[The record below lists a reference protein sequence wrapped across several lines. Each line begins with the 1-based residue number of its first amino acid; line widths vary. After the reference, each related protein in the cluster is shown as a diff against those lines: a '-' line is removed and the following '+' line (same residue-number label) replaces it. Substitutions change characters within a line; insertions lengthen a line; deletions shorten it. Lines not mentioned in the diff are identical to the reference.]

1 MTPEQAAQQLISQ
14 SRSSAADRRA
24 TSPAPAGP
32 RWPGDNTGSQA
43 VLDEIRQVRA
53 NAITDGGNVGGD
65 MKLEIPPDG
74 AASRIGGQT
83 LLEQFRAGG
92 VPVKTFGE

>member
-24 TSPAPAGP
+24 TSPPAAHHF
-32 RWPGDNTGSQA
+32 PGDNTGNQA
-43 VLDEIRQVRA
+43 ILDDIRRVRA